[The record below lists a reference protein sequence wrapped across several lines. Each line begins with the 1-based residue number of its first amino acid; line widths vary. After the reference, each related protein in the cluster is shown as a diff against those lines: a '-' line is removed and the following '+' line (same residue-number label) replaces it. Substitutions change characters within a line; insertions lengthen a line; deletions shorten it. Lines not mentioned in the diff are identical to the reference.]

1 MFYKAEDA
9 RDKMEAPL
17 HVLDLHIEKLCYD
30 YRDLT
35 NAEII
40 TLQLETL
47 EKYFYLAWAHHLGTL
62 TVIHGVG
69 TGKLKSEIHRWLKNR
84 PEVRSFENPF
94 HPLYGNGATVIQFA
108 L

>member
-1 MFYKAEDA
+1 MLYKAEDA
-9 RDKMEAPL
+9 REKMEAPL
-17 HVLDLHIEKLCYD
+17 HVVDLHIEKLCHNYHG
-30 YRDLT
+30 LS

-40 TLQLETL
+40 TMQLETL
-47 EKYFYLAWAHHLGTL
+47 EKYFYLAWVHHLGTL

-69 TGKLKSEIHRWLKNR
+69 TGKLKSEIHRWLAGR
-84 PEVRSFENPF
+84 SEVRSFESRF